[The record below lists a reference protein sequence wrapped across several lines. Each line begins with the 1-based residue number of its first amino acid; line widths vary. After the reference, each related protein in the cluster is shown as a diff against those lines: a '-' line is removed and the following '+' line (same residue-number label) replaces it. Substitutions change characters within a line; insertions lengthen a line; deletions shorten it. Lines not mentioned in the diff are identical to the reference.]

1 MLKSE
6 LENYKSGSKEIT
18 SIKPGEKIIAVNFL
32 SMGNQDIINYCLPCK
47 NTDLFVRLEEKLYQD
62 FPQFKDYET
71 YFEVKTRR
79 IKRFK
84 TIDEN
89 KINCNDIIS
98 VFIIDN

>member
-1 MLKSE
+1 
-6 LENYKSGSKEIT
+6 
-18 SIKPGEKIIAVNFL
+18 
-32 SMGNQDIINYCLPCK
+32 MGIQDIINYCLPCK

-84 TIDEN
+84 TLDEN